1 MRNSVVRNDEEST
14 KRSSKKQQ
22 DILVNMCKYRC
33 IFALSQISSLFLLM
47 PWLLLLV
54 ALVAADAVSPAMCRR
69 EAMGKLWGVLHL
81 HAVLI
86 CILLY

>member
-1 MRNSVVRNDEEST
+1 MRNSVARNDEEST

-54 ALVAADAVSPAMCRR
+54 ALVAADAVSLQCAGGKQWEICGGCRIY
-69 EAMGKLWGVLHL
+69 MQ
-81 HAVLI
+81 
-86 CILLY
+86 Y